1 MTPGCGD
8 AADPGAQCRRA
19 RPIIGH
25 RQGQVQASLSDYA
38 DERAD
43 QPYMRAAASSARWRN
58 LRQIGGS
65 ARGFEGLPVPSAI
78 PLRPSWKRPS
88 PYVYA

>member
-8 AADPGAQCRRA
+8 AADRNARCCRA

-25 RQGQVQASLSDYA
+25 RQDQVQASLSDYA

-43 QPYMRAAASSARWRN
+43 HPYMCKAMTGAGCAVVAAEALPTPLIADYLQRSVLGRWCDITRRSS
-58 LRQIGGS
+58 
-65 ARGFEGLPVPSAI
+65 
-78 PLRPSWKRPS
+78 
-88 PYVYA
+88 